1 MDYLGEVIALGI
13 DSIIFGICMKQYFH
27 CKNAITAVKV
37 NYIIIIIIIIYIFV
51 HIIVIILLFD
61 S

>member
-37 NYIIIIIIIIYIFV
+37 NYMYYHYLYIYLYNYHYFII
-51 HIIVIILLFD
+51 
-61 S
+61 

>member
-37 NYIIIIIIIIYIFV
+37 NYIIIIIVYIFIY
-51 HIIVIILLFD
+51 IIVIVLLFD
-61 S
+61 C